1 MLALHFDNEMS
12 LAKFHSKVNHKCLL
26 GDIVAMF
33 SLKQKE
39 SWSNKSQLRTK
50 AKTLCTPK

>member
-12 LAKFHSKVNHKCLL
+12 LAKFHSKVNYKCLL
-26 GDIVAMF
+26 DDIVAMF